1 MNRYLINICDE
12 SLFKTICVMNRYLIN
27 FCMNRYLRQYV

>member
-12 SLFKTICVMNRYLIN
+12 SLFKTIRVMNRYLIN
-27 FCMNRYLRQYV
+27 TCNESLFN

>member
-27 FCMNRYLRQYV
+27 ICNESLFN

>member
-27 FCMNRYLRQYV
+27 MCNESLFN